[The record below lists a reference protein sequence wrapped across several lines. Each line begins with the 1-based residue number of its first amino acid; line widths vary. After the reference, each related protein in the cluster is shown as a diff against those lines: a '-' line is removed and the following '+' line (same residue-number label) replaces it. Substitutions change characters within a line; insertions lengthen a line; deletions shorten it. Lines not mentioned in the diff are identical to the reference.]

1 MALLTFAPQDHTF
14 SVARKILRLHSGQ
27 SVGGPITNMALL
39 TFAPQDHTFSVARK
53 ILDYTQ
59 ASQWEGPSQI
69 WHYWPLPPKDHTF
82 SVARKILDYTQASQ
96 WEGPS
101 QIWHYWP
108 LPPKDHTFSVA
119 RKILDY
125 TQASQ
130 WEGPVFTNMALLTFA
145 PQRSYLLMIPNMKA
159 LHKRLSIHHTQYTFK
174 KRPPYEVLFTGIY
187 WNKLFFN
194 KRIRSHPHNIWKG
207 MQVKRIIARF
217 ISLPFSWP

>member
-1 MALLTFAPQDHTF
+1 MGGPITHMALLIFAPQRSYLLCSQEDT
-14 SVARKILRLHSGQ
+14 RLHSGQ

-59 ASQWEGPSQI
+59 ASQSEGPSQI

-96 WEGPS
+96 S
-101 QIWHYWP
+101 
-108 LPPKDHTFSVA
+108 
-119 RKILDY
+119 
-125 TQASQ
+125 
-130 WEGPVFTNMALLTFA
+130 EGPVFTNMALLTFA

-187 WNKLFFN
+187 WNKLFFD

-207 MQVKRIIARF
+207 MQVKRIIACF